1 MAAKLPLSVF
11 EIGVYTGRGGA
22 YSVCHLGNSK
32 HILYCCVATSANCVR
47 RLFFSVKK
55 AAVNFP
61 LSVEWICF

>member
-32 HILYCCVATSANCVR
+32 NILYCCVATSEPKLRTAA
-47 RLFFSVKK
+47 FFQ
-55 AAVNFP
+55 
-61 LSVEWICF
+61 